1 MFCSFFYSFFFV
13 LSRISIERTVI
24 SLRTASAFSILG
36 CQKSGR
42 KGESDLI
49 GPPLLSMEP
58 HNTSTPHF
66 FSYLTMNSFV
76 ETMTKQHIWESD
88 EWKALQEAVPGI
100 KEQHL
105 RQLLQV
111 NSILPIHLIGR
122 EAF

>member
-1 MFCSFFYSFFFV
+1 
-13 LSRISIERTVI
+13 
-24 SLRTASAFSILG
+24 
-36 CQKSGR
+36 
-42 KGESDLI
+42 
-49 GPPLLSMEP
+49 
-58 HNTSTPHF
+58 
-66 FSYLTMNSFV
+66 MNSFV

-111 NSILPIHLIGR
+111 NSIPLIHVIGR